1 MQKVRITVKNY
12 RPFTDDNPLQIDL
25 ASGFTALVG
34 QNNTGKSSFVK
45 LFYELRNFWGGV
57 IGNFQ
62 AIFMEDWRLGV
73 NYMGISDDEEL
84 FSNINSRPLSIELE
98 ILGKSQQPDPDNP
111 SLVRV
116 IATCERD
123 SRKNW
128 RFSCFSSVD
137 PAKAI
142 KISPDISSLRKTDSV
157 VKLPGHYNIDCFDFL
172 EVISLFFNTLYI
184 GPFRNAITEGT
195 ADYFDLKIGSSF
207 ISTWNAWKTGGVKAQ
222 NRAIAEVT
230 KNIQRIFEFEQLEIN
245 ASESL
250 KTLNIYVDGKPYL
263 LTELGS
269 GLAQFIVVFGNA
281 AIKNPGLI
289 LIDEPELNL
298 HPSLQIDFLTALAS
312 FSPKGIIFATH
323 SIGLA
328 RSIAEKIYSF
338 QKSNK
343 GCVVRPFEGMR
354 NYAEFLGE
362 MSFSA
367 FKDMGFDRVLLV
379 EGVND
384 VKTIQQFLRML
395 KKDHQTVILPLGG
408 DQLARGG
415 VEVELSEITRLSDN
429 VFALVDSERP
439 AKGKQASKKRREFK
453 QTCQALRISVCLTE
467 RRAMENYLTD
477 EAVKSALGK
486 DYASLRHY
494 QRLKDCPIP
503 WRKSNSWRVA
513 RKMNFDDIGKTDV
526 GRFLSNI

>member
-1 MQKVRITVKNY
+1 MQEVRITVKNY

-45 LFYELRNFWGGV
+45 LFYELRNLWAQV
-57 IGNFQ
+57 SAHIQ
-62 AIFMEDWRLGV
+62 HIFMEDWRVGV
-73 NYMGISDDEEL
+73 SYLGISDNEEL
-84 FSNINSRPLSIELE
+84 FSNINSRPLSIDLE

-111 SLVRV
+111 CLVRV

-123 SRKNW
+123 SPTNW
-128 RFSCFSSVD
+128 RFSCFSNVD

-142 KISPDISSLRKTDSV
+142 KLAPSVSASKETDVV
-157 VKLPGHYNIDCFDFL
+157 VKLPGYYNIDCSDFL
-172 EVISLFFNTLYI
+172 EVVTLFHNALYI
-184 GPFRNAITEGT
+184 GPFRNAITEGA
-195 ADYFDLKIGSSF
+195 ADYFDMKIGSSF
-207 ISTWNAWKTGGVKAQ
+207 ISTWNLWKTGGVKAQ
-222 NRAIAEVT
+222 NRAVAEVT
-230 KNIQRIFEFEQLEIN
+230 KNIKRIFEFEQLEIN

-269 GLAQFIVVFGNA
+269 GLAQFIVVLGNA

-298 HPSLQIDFLTALAS
+298 HPTLQIDFLTALAS
-312 FSPKGIIFATH
+312 FSRRGIIFATH

-328 RSIAEKIYSF
+328 RSIAENIYSF
-338 QKSNK
+338 QKSDK
-343 GCVVRPFEGMR
+343 GCLVRPFEGTR
-354 NYAEFLGE
+354 NYAEFLGG

-408 DQLARGG
+408 DQLAR
-415 VEVELSEITRLSDN
+415 IIHD
-429 VFALVDSERP
+429 
-439 AKGKQASKKRREFK
+439 
-453 QTCQALRISVCLTE
+453 
-467 RRAMENYLTD
+467 
-477 EAVKSALGK
+477 
-486 DYASLRHY
+486 
-494 QRLKDCPIP
+494 
-503 WRKSNSWRVA
+503 
-513 RKMNFDDIGKTDV
+513 
-526 GRFLSNI
+526 GRMI